1 MGNQVKFVETTQNN
15 YDTIEYKDVG
25 TLYFLKDT
33 RRLYKGDKLFASEL
47 TSVYDGNGKKFS
59 NWTITREGV
68 DVTSDVEQPAWIPS
82 ENQWGVY
89 FTPEDSGEEIL
100 IHYVQGDEDATS
112 IAWEHVDS

>member
-1 MGNQVKFVETTQNN
+1 MGNQVKFVETTQIVYN
-15 YDTIEYKDVG
+15 TLEAREPG
-25 TLYFLKDT
+25 ALYFTTDT
-33 RRLYKGDKLFASEL
+33 KRLYRGDELYASEL
-47 TSVYDGNGKKFS
+47 TPVYDGNEKKFS
-59 NWTITREGV
+59 DWTITREGV
-68 DVTSDVEQPAWIPS
+68 DVTSDVEQPKWIPS